1 MPYLVSFLA
10 GVVSWNIFDRTTEVA
25 KENPIVRVVT
35 SSIIMYIAYRFLKK
49 L

>member
-1 MPYLVSFLA
+1 MPYIATFLA
-10 GVVSWNIFDRTTEVA
+10 GIVTWNIFDKTTEAA